1 MARQHIYGSVRVGS
15 GGVMCVGG
23 GRSRVQ
29 TESWFSFLCECGREN
44 EVSEVNWFPFF
55 VNVFG
60 ILGWA

>member
-1 MARQHIYGSVRVGS
+1 MGS